1 MSSELTESEKVA
13 NVGDWSSDP
22 SVLQQSASY
31 IGRWNRL
38 ISSTNWEKGEIICQW
53 RQQLQASGD
62 IDVNFSDEA
71 WSRIVGGVSPQH
83 VGRLRRTFERFGE
96 VFRTYEGLYWSHFYA
111 ALDWNDAEMW
121 LEGAVQNRWSISRMR
136 LQRWETLGLSPDQ
149 KPREQEIVAVEVDE
163 EASSIATG
171 SDAKERARFDDADY
185 IEGPVYEGPDF
196 GDESTG
202 SRSSGSSFADEG
214 EASTEGKAGPMTAEK
229 WFAGLTD
236 LPEDLDAALEQFKL
250 AIIRH
255 KSAGWQ
261 EITLDKVVAVLV
273 ALQKMAQTPTDI
285 S

>member
-1 MSSELTESEKVA
+1 MSSELTESGKSA
-13 NVGDWSSDP
+13 NVNDWSSDP
-22 SVLQQSASY
+22 NVLQQSASY

-83 VGRLRRTFERFGE
+83 VGRLRRTSERFGS
-96 VFRTYEGLYWSHFYA
+96 VFRTYDGLYWSHFYA
-111 ALDWNDAEMW
+111 ALDWTDAEMW
-121 LEGAVQNRWSISRMR
+121 LEGAVQNHWSISRMR
-136 LQRWETLGLSPDQ
+136 LQRWETLGQSPDQ

-171 SDAKERARFDDADY
+171 SDAKDRARFDDADY

-196 GDESTG
+196 GDEPTTG
-202 SRSSGSSFADEG
+202 RSSAASF
-214 EASTEGKAGPMTAEK
+214 TEDGDVAPGKDNSMTPEK

-236 LPEDLDAALEQFKL
+236 LPDDLDAAVEQFKL

-255 KSAGWQ
+255 KSSGWQ
-261 EITLDKVVAVLV
+261 EITMDKVVAVLV